1 MPNPLM
7 WHGFDWVARLLL
19 NIRREIQNIYQEVIQ
34 VSALTLQAAG
44 NYTARNKYELPPQI
58 KTVKLSVVSKEVS
71 ILEVVKA
78 GIALGDRKFRAA
90 SEQPNKLLWW
100 AGLSILFHLSLVWS
114 VTHKQA
120 ADLIAVAPEI
130 VVQIAHSEPER
141 PQVQPKPIVQPEPP
155 RVVPLPDDVVI
166 PAPVQQVVQPPPVD
180 APTETV
186 TEPSASAAHLNNP
199 KPDYPELAERMRWEG
214 TVVLHVHVMANGRPD
229 VVEVRQSSGR
239 SVLDQ
244 AAVKTVKA
252 RYSFVPAKRGA
263 APIEGWVTFPIE
275 FKLAR

>member
-1 MPNPLM
+1 M
-7 WHGFDWVARLLL
+7 
-19 NIRREIQNIYQEVIQ
+19 
-34 VSALTLQAAG
+34 SALTLQAAG
-44 NYTARNKYELPPQI
+44 NYAVRDERELPAQTKPVRL
-58 KTVKLSVVSKEVS
+58 TVVSAEHP
-71 ILEVVKA
+71 LLDAVKA
-78 GIALGDRKFRAA
+78 GIALGDSKFRTADG
-90 SEQPNKLLWW
+90 QPNKLLWW

-114 VTHKQA
+114 VTHKQD
-120 ADLIAVAPEI
+120 ADLVAVAPEI
-130 VVQIAHSEPER
+130 VVQIAHAEPDR
-141 PQVQPKPIVQPEPP
+141 PQVQPQPIVKPEPP

-166 PAPVQQVVQPPPVD
+166 PAPVQQAVQQPPVD

-229 VVEVRQSSGR
+229 VVEVKQSSGR

-263 APIEGWVTFPIE
+263 SPTEGWVTFPIE